1 MHLGVLSHFQKSLHK
16 NEHAN
21 AIVNSSMIVKILP
34 PPLSLSLQISSK
46 LVEMFS
52 FEQSISKALHRSVY
66 LAIIQFCNFGRRYLL
81 CCSRKRLRRRHRRSS
96 DLSSRGRG
104 QSFSLVSSRKYPGDS
119 RREQRSVMRLSILAG
134 DMRPTTPSKEQETTI
149 TLSAYP
155 NGVNETLRSQRC
167 ISMEP
172 TAGDRL
178 VIVEKTPDSIT
189 AHKIIP
195 TSLTLILTK

>member
-1 MHLGVLSHFQKSLHK
+1 
-16 NEHAN
+16 
-21 AIVNSSMIVKILP
+21 
-34 PPLSLSLQISSK
+34 
-46 LVEMFS
+46 MFS
-52 FEQSISKALHRSVY
+52 FEQNTSKASPRSVQ
-66 LAIIQFCNFGRRYLL
+66 LAIIQLYKLCFGCRYLL

-149 TLSAYP
+149 TLSTYP
-155 NGVNETLRSQRC
+155 NGVNETLKSQRC